1 MDTSNREIIL
11 KIFIGWDSKEDAA
24 YQACKK
30 SLQLHSSMPLNII
43 PIKQQEL
50 RQKNVYTRKKDPLS
64 STEFTFTRFLVPQL
78 NNWSG
83 WALYIDCDFIFLDD
97 VKKLFDQADD
107 RYALMCA
114 QHNYEPTSKLKMNGK
129 NQHIYPRKN
138 WSSAILFNCSH
149 PSHKQIEVN
158 NETKDGKWFHR
169 FGWLDDSEIGRI
181 SHEWNWLV
189 GWYREPEDG
198 IPKALH
204 YTEGGPWFEE
214 YKDCEYSEE
223 YKKIISY

>member
-30 SLQLHSSMPLNII
+30 SLQLHSSMQLNII
-43 PIKQQEL
+43 PIKQQDL
-50 RQKNVYTRKKDPLS
+50 RQKNIYARKIDPLS

-78 NNWSG
+78 SNWTG
-83 WALYIDCDFIFLDD
+83 WALYVDCDFIFLDD
-97 VKKLFDQADD
+97 VKNLFDQVDD
-107 RYALMCA
+107 RYALMCV
-114 QHNYEPTSKLKMNGK
+114 QHDYKPTSKLKMNGK
-129 NQHIYPRKN
+129 AQYVYPRKN

-149 PSHKQIEVN
+149 PAHKQIHVN
-158 NETKDGKWFHR
+158 DETKDGKWFHR
-169 FGWLDDSEIGRI
+169 FSWLDDSEIGAI
-181 SHEWNWLV
+181 DHEWNWLV
-189 GWYREPEDG
+189 GWYKEPEDG
-198 IPKALH
+198 TPKALH

-223 YKKIISY
+223 YKKIISD

>member
-1 MDTSNREIIL
+1 MIY
-11 KIFIGWDSKEDAA
+11 IGWDSKEDAA

-30 SLQLHSSMPLNII
+30 SLQLHSSIPLNII

-50 RQKNVYTRKKDPLS
+50 RQKNIYTRKIDPLS

-78 NNWSG
+78 NNWNG

-107 RYALMCA
+107 RYALMCV
-114 QHNYEPTSKLKMNGK
+114 QHDYKPTSKIKMNGK
-129 NQHIYPRKN
+129 QQHIYPRKN
-138 WSSAILFNCSH
+138 WSSAILFNCGH
-149 PSHKQIEVN
+149 PAHKKIDVN
-158 NETKDGKWFHR
+158 DQTKDGKWFHR
-169 FGWLDDSEIGRI
+169 FSWLDDSEIGKI

-189 GWYREPEDG
+189 NWYQEPKDG
-198 IPKALH
+198 SPKALH

-223 YKKIISY
+223 YKKILSY

>member
-30 SLQLHSSMPLNII
+30 SLQLHSSMQLNII
-43 PIKQQEL
+43 PIKQQDL
-50 RQKNVYTRKKDPLS
+50 RQKNIYARKIDPLS

-78 NNWSG
+78 SNWTG
-83 WALYIDCDFIFLDD
+83 WALYVDCDFIFLDD
-97 VKKLFDQADD
+97 VKNLFDQADD
-107 RYALMCA
+107 RYALMCV
-114 QHNYEPTSKLKMNGK
+114 QHDYKPTSKLKMDGK
-129 NQHIYPRKN
+129 AQHVYPRKN

-149 PSHKQIEVN
+149 PAHKQIHVN
-158 NETKDGKWFHR
+158 DETKDGKWFHR
-169 FGWLDDSEIGRI
+169 FSWLDDSEIGAI
-181 SHEWNWLV
+181 DHEWNWLV
-189 GWYREPEDG
+189 GWYKEPEDG
-198 IPKALH
+198 TPKALH

-223 YKKIISY
+223 YKKIISD

>member
-30 SLQLHSSMPLNII
+30 SLQLHSSMQLNII
-43 PIKQQEL
+43 PIKQQDL
-50 RQKNVYTRKKDPLS
+50 RQKNIYARKIDPLS

-78 NNWSG
+78 SNWTG
-83 WALYIDCDFIFLDD
+83 WALYVDCDFIFLDD
-97 VKKLFDQADD
+97 VKNLFDQVDD
-107 RYALMCA
+107 RYALMCV
-114 QHNYEPTSKLKMNGK
+114 QHDYKPTSKLKMDGK
-129 NQHIYPRKN
+129 AQHVYPRKN

-149 PSHKQIEVN
+149 PAHKQIHVN
-158 NETKDGKWFHR
+158 DETKDGKWFHR
-169 FGWLDDSEIGRI
+169 FSWLDDSEIGAI
-181 SHEWNWLV
+181 DHEWNWLV
-189 GWYREPEDG
+189 GWYKEPEDG
-198 IPKALH
+198 TPKALH

-223 YKKIISY
+223 YKKIISD